1 MTGLI
6 YKDFLALKG
15 HLTTYLVFFLVYG
28 GLCLSGVFTASVL
41 CGMVVLMSLITPMT
55 TVTSDDVSRWNRF
68 AIATPACR
76 RGVVTGK
83 YLFTLLVTL
92 ASTVFVSLLLVVLAL
107 AGGLEEPLSE
117 LLLSALA
124 CAGIALIMNAVALP
138 LLLKFGAEK
147 ARMVSMALFL
157 LVFAGFAPAGPGGRP
172 GPRPP
177 RAPGVG
183 AHRPARPACHPGRGR
198 LRPLLLYCPGH
209 LCPKGVLSMAGLLCK
224 DWLLLR
230 RQLWYYA
237 LLLGLY
243 LALTAAGVLD
253 ASFLCGLA
261 VLYGTLLPTTC
272 FSYDEAVHWER
283 YAAATPAG
291 RRGTVDGKYLLAL
304 LLAALSGGISLF
316 LTALM
321 EGPESALSLA
331 VLVCTGLAL
340 AVNAVNLP
348 LLLLLGVSRS
358 RAALYFV
365 FILFFGGGMALLLL
379 FQRGLL
385 PPPTPGLAAALPWLV
400 TVLCAAA
407 YAASWCIARKIY
419 CKKEL

>member
-55 TVTSDDVSRWNRF
+55 TVTSDDVS
-68 AIATPACR
+68 R

-157 LVFAGFAPAGPGGRP
+157 LVFAGFA
-172 GPRPP
+172 
-177 RAPGVG
+177 
-183 AHRPARPACHPGRGR
+183 
-198 LRPLLLYCPGH
+198 
-209 LCPKGVLSMAGLLCK
+209 
-224 DWLLLR
+224 
-230 RQLWYYA
+230 
-237 LLLGLY
+237 LLGLAADRG
-243 LALTAAGVLD
+243 LAL
-253 ASFLCGLA
+253 
-261 VLYGTLLPTTC
+261 
-272 FSYDEAVHWER
+272 
-283 YAAATPAG
+283 PAPPAW
-291 RRGTVDGKYLLAL
+291 V
-304 LLAALSGGISLF
+304 
-316 LTALM
+316 LTALP
-321 EGPESALSLA
+321 GLLAILAVGGFALS
-331 VLVCTGLAL
+331 
-340 AVNAVNLP
+340 
-348 LLLLLGVSRS
+348 
-358 RAALYFV
+358 Y
-365 FILFFGGGMALLLL
+365 
-379 FQRGLL
+379 
-385 PPPTPGLAAALPWLV
+385 
-400 TVLCAAA
+400 
-407 YAASWCIARKIY
+407 CIAQAIYARK
-419 CKKEL
+419 EF

>member
-92 ASTVFVSLLLVVLAL
+92 ASTMFVSLLLVVLAVAVGAL
-107 AGGLEEPLSE
+107 LWLEPLSE

-157 LVFAGFAPAGPGGRP
+157 LVFAGFA
-172 GPRPP
+172 
-177 RAPGVG
+177 
-183 AHRPARPACHPGRGR
+183 
-198 LRPLLLYCPGH
+198 
-209 LCPKGVLSMAGLLCK
+209 
-224 DWLLLR
+224 
-230 RQLWYYA
+230 
-237 LLLGLY
+237 LLGLAADRG
-243 LALTAAGVLD
+243 LALPAPPAWVLAA
-253 ASFLCGLA
+253 
-261 VLYGTLLPTTC
+261 LP
-272 FSYDEAVHWER
+272 
-283 YAAATPAG
+283 G
-291 RRGTVDGKYLLAL
+291 LLAL
-304 LLAALSGGISLF
+304 LSIGGFVLS
-316 LTALM
+316 
-321 EGPESALSLA
+321 
-331 VLVCTGLAL
+331 
-340 AVNAVNLP
+340 
-348 LLLLLGVSRS
+348 
-358 RAALYFV
+358 Y
-365 FILFFGGGMALLLL
+365 
-379 FQRGLL
+379 
-385 PPPTPGLAAALPWLV
+385 
-400 TVLCAAA
+400 
-407 YAASWCIARKIY
+407 CIAQAIYARK
-419 CKKEL
+419 EF